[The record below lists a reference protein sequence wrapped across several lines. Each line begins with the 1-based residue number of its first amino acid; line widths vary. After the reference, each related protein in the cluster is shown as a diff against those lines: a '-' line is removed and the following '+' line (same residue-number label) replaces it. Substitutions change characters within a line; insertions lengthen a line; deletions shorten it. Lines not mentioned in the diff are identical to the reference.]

1 MTHEKVFNY
10 FGERCREAIVKY
22 GFGHFELNPCY
33 VEDKE
38 DLVPFVEGIANN
50 LFDGIEFS
58 FTDNIAIDKAVDF
71 SFQGQQMTLRIDPKY
86 GHIEL
91 GFSKVINLL
100 ADLTGKFVTH
110 TQPVNLLISGDEK
123 DMRTAWGEGFPIKL
137 PEIDFFNGNANGK
150 WFKKKEIRSSFILYE
165 VIDIDC
171 YREFILKGLNIF
183 LAEKGEKLRY
193 CDKQIRFYY
202 MGSLLCM
209 YINGKYAECFTSN
222 NGATTF
228 RSNFVNQIFLLNYWS
243 VDSDV
248 SLRYVLNSEETQ
260 VAVPFKDFISTF
272 GRDKS

>member
-38 DLVPFVEGIANN
+38 DLVPFVESIANS
-50 LFDGIEFS
+50 LFDRIEFS
-58 FTDNIAIDKAVDF
+58 FTDNEEIDEAVDF
-71 SFQGQQMTLRIDPKY
+71 SFKGRQVTLRIDPKY

-91 GFSKVINLL
+91 DFYKVIDLL
-100 ADLTGKFVTH
+100 ADLTGKFVTLA
-110 TQPVNLLISGDEK
+110 QPVNLLISGDAE
-123 DMRTAWGEGFPIKL
+123 DMRTAWSEGCPIKL

-150 WFKKKEIRSSFILYE
+150 WFKKEEIGTSFILDE
-165 VIDIDC
+165 VIEIDC

-202 MGSLLCM
+202 MGSLLCI
-209 YINGKYAECFTSN
+209 YINGKYAQCFTSN

-243 VDSDV
+243 VDSGAPLKYV
-248 SLRYVLNSEETQ
+248 SSNGDEMPIT
-260 VAVPFKDFISTF
+260 VPFEEFIADF
-272 GRDKS
+272 GREK